1 MTIKYLKDE
10 ELLLFIALSVTLE
23 ENVSGV
29 QRRGEGLESENYE
42 KKVLEE
48 SMRKGHV
55 GGTALQQLLTE
66 QDGSCN

>member
-1 MTIKYLKDE
+1 MEYRE
-10 ELLLFIALSVTLE
+10 
-23 ENVSGV
+23 
-29 QRRGEGLESENYE
+29 EGLEGEIYE

-55 GGTALQQLLTE
+55 DWTALQQLLTG

>member
-1 MTIKYLKDE
+1 MIIKYLKTRNYF
-10 ELLLFIALSVTLE
+10 LLPHCQLHLKRTSVE
-23 ENVSGV
+23 YRE
-29 QRRGEGLESENYE
+29 EGLEGEIYE

-55 GGTALQQLLTE
+55 DGTDLQQLLTG